1 MHTGPACRAL
11 MSLAL
16 GAAALGLAGCSASPG
31 ACAGQCRPPY
41 QLQVLFRATTS
52 ARTAQAVLAR
62 CAASP
67 AVIRVGKLWRDGG
80 SQPAATVFTRD
91 FGKSAKTSALLS
103 CLSASPAVVS
113 AAWPD

>member
-1 MHTGPACRAL
+1 MPTGPACRAL

-16 GAAALGLAGCSASPG
+16 GAAALSLAGLFRFAWLLRWSVRAAVSASG
-31 ACAGQCRPPY
+31 LVQAWNLSQDS
-41 QLQVLFRATTS
+41 RA
-52 ARTAQAVLAR
+52 ALAK

-67 AVIRVGKLWRDGG
+67 AVIRVGKLKPDGD
-80 SQPAATVFTRD
+80 QPAATVFTRD

-103 CLSASPAVVS
+103 CLNSSPAVAL